1 MLDFHS
7 RLWRQFVLVVICC
20 FGFASPS
27 FASSVSSTFTTQLT
41 IAAAC
46 AINSVA
52 TLNFGSQGVLATNTD
67 QTATLQVQ
75 CTNTTVYNIG
85 LDAGTGTGATVAG
98 RKLTSGANTVNYLL
112 YSDSGRTT
120 LWGNTPG
127 TDAVAASAT
136 GASQSYTLYGR
147 IPAQSTPAPGSYS
160 DTVTVTIM
168 Y

>member
-1 MLDFHS
+1 MFNFQS
-7 RLWRQFVLVVICC
+7 RRWRQFVLVAICC

-27 FASSVSSTFTTQLT
+27 FASSASSTFTTQVT

-46 AINSVA
+46 TISSVA
-52 TLNFGSQGVLATNTD
+52 TLNFGSQGVLAANTD

-75 CTNTTVYNIG
+75 CTNTTGYTIG
-85 LDAGTGTGATVAG
+85 LDAGTGAGATVAA